1 MLDLFMIYNFIR
13 RLVTPFSEWDA
24 YKLGIIDERGKVLRK
39 RRQLRRSEEKEAFGV
54 FDVLVLNLKKLLE
67 RLPAGQTRIASYA
80 AALWLIREHKAFT
93 PESMLTEDMSDEQ
106 IQESV
111 NLFFSGY
118 TDYTTLQESVKEK
131 MPDFNELFEEKFQ
144 LDELFDKPS
153 SFRKTTDNHDKV
165 IYDSSIGDKKLII
178 YFNKWNSKIDKWE
191 MFFSVDG
198 KVGVTGDG
206 DEYQIFA
213 TVLAAIENF
222 IKAKKPEI
230 LTFTSENKQGLG
242 QGSDETSIRKSSRT
256 KLYERMIKRF
266 AKGAGYSFSTGIKSH
281 RGRKMTEFILTK
293 EVNEGAP
300 TVSVAAGGVSGL
312 TKDDLPGLTRAQ
324 QRRHRRRTSKKKK
337 LRDIVGDTL

>member
-39 RRQLRRSEEKEAFGV
+39 RRQLRRREERDAFGV

-131 MPDFNELFEEKFQ
+131 MHDLNELFEEKFV
-144 LDELFDKPS
+144 DED
-153 SFRKTTDNHDKV
+153 V
-165 IYDSSIGDKKLII
+165 
-178 YFNKWNSKIDKWE
+178 
-191 MFFSVDG
+191 
-198 KVGVTGDG
+198 
-206 DEYQIFA
+206 
-213 TVLAAIENF
+213 
-222 IKAKKPEI
+222 
-230 LTFTSENKQGLG
+230 
-242 QGSDETSIRKSSRT
+242 
-256 KLYERMIKRF
+256 
-266 AKGAGYSFSTGIKSH
+266 
-281 RGRKMTEFILTK
+281 
-293 EVNEGAP
+293 P

-337 LRDIVGDTL
+337 LRDIVGDTI

>member
-39 RRQLRRSEEKEAFGV
+39 RRQLRRKEERDAFGV

-131 MPDFNELFEEKFQ
+131 MHDLDELFEEKFV
-144 LDELFDKPS
+144 DED
-153 SFRKTTDNHDKV
+153 V
-165 IYDSSIGDKKLII
+165 
-178 YFNKWNSKIDKWE
+178 
-191 MFFSVDG
+191 
-198 KVGVTGDG
+198 
-206 DEYQIFA
+206 
-213 TVLAAIENF
+213 
-222 IKAKKPEI
+222 
-230 LTFTSENKQGLG
+230 
-242 QGSDETSIRKSSRT
+242 
-256 KLYERMIKRF
+256 
-266 AKGAGYSFSTGIKSH
+266 
-281 RGRKMTEFILTK
+281 
-293 EVNEGAP
+293 P

-337 LRDIVGDTL
+337 LRDIVGDTI

>member
-1 MLDLFMIYNFIR
+1 MLDLFMIYQFIR

-39 RRQLRRSEEKEAFGV
+39 RRQLRRREERDAFGV

-118 TDYTTLQESVKEK
+118 TDYNILQESVKEK
-131 MPDFNELFEEKFQ
+131 MHDLNELFEEKFV
-144 LDELFDKPS
+144 DEDVS
-153 SFRKTTDNHDKV
+153 
-165 IYDSSIGDKKLII
+165 
-178 YFNKWNSKIDKWE
+178 
-191 MFFSVDG
+191 
-198 KVGVTGDG
+198 
-206 DEYQIFA
+206 
-213 TVLAAIENF
+213 
-222 IKAKKPEI
+222 
-230 LTFTSENKQGLG
+230 
-242 QGSDETSIRKSSRT
+242 
-256 KLYERMIKRF
+256 
-266 AKGAGYSFSTGIKSH
+266 
-281 RGRKMTEFILTK
+281 
-293 EVNEGAP
+293 

-324 QRRHRRRTSKKKK
+324 QRRHRKRTSKKKK
-337 LRDIVGDTL
+337 LRDIVGDTI